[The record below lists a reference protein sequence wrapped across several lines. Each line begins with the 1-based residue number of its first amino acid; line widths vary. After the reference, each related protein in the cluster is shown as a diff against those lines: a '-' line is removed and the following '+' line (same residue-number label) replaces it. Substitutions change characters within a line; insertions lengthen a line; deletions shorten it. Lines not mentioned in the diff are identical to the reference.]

1 MVKNIIVSICL
12 IFLFGC
18 FEIYYKNP
26 QPRGGKV
33 FNGNLKQMFISVIPT
48 KVNSND
54 KNSILNKITND
65 TLKFIEIRNKQKHL
79 EFELQFNNGTII
91 NEKFIA
97 EDIVEDISDSM
108 MSMNSIFNVVF
119 ANSLEPE
126 TASDQLTVLEKENII
141 CINQKI
147 SFKEIVNGDE
157 VYRIPLIITRDRSH
171 NDFRFIFFTPFWLEE
186 DKKINHIMKQLNVI
200 EHSNSL
206 LLADPNYIAFSNFL
220 KPNDYAFEMSFNNIL
235 VLSLFD
241 EVKKKIE
248 SKSEKYNDIKGF
260 INYEEIEQLII
271 FSKNKNKL
279 FIDGLKELGNLFK
292 KLDKK

>member
-119 ANSLEPE
+119 ANSLDDFFAKRPVDYTKHDKSI
-126 TASDQLTVLEKENII
+126 TA
-141 CINQKI
+141 
-147 SFKEIVNGDE
+147 
-157 VYRIPLIITRDRSH
+157 
-171 NDFRFIFFTPFWLEE
+171 ND
-186 DKKINHIMKQLNVI
+186 
-200 EHSNSL
+200 
-206 LLADPNYIAFSNFL
+206 
-220 KPNDYAFEMSFNNIL
+220 
-235 VLSLFD
+235 LF
-241 EVKKKIE
+241 
-248 SKSEKYNDIKGF
+248 
-260 INYEEIEQLII
+260 
-271 FSKNKNKL
+271 
-279 FIDGLKELGNLFK
+279 
-292 KLDKK
+292 